1 MTDTGEWT
9 DDMDRAPDPDLEE
22 QPEDPEPAA
31 DPDPEPAADLEEQPE
46 DPEPEDDDD
55 GADDRS
61 RANGEAAKYRR
72 QRNEQ
77 RQRADD
83 YGTRLFHALVAQD
96 GRLTDPTDMPVDMDL
111 LDDPEALDEAIG
123 ALVEKKPHLKR
134 RRFDAIGSHERDE
147 RPAVSLAGILRQHS

>member
-1 MTDTGEWT
+1 MTDIGEWT

-31 DPDPEPAADLEEQPE
+31 EQDPDLEEQPE
-46 DPEPEDDDD
+46 DDGTEDDDD
-55 GADDRS
+55 GSDDRS

-111 LDDPEALDEAIG
+111 LDDPEALHEAIG

-134 RRFDAIGSHERDE
+134 KQFDAIGSHERDE
-147 RPAVSLAGILRQHS
+147 RPSVSLAGILRQHA